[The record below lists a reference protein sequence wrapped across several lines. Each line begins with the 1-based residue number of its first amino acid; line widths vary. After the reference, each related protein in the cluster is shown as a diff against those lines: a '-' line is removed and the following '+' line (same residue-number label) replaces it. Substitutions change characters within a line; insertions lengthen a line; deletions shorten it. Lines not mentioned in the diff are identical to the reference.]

1 MKKFFI
7 TLLCIGLVVGG
18 FIGVKKY
25 RAAKSI
31 NQLSNEIELSKSI
44 WSDLERGKK
53 DVQFTTFWRI
63 AEALNVAPH
72 KLLKDIEIELGAE
85 FFKPVETKSDKS
97 IFVCDYDGFNFLF
110 HYFI

>member
-1 MKKFFI
+1 MQAQKEILQHILGKVI
-7 TLLCIGLVVGG
+7 
-18 FIGVKKY
+18 KKY
-25 RAAKSI
+25 RATKSI

-85 FFKPVETKSDKS
+85 FS
-97 IFVCDYDGFNFLF
+97 
-110 HYFI
+110 FIEN